1 MIKRSIFSRSDELLR
16 LRVAEFLD
24 SEIVPHY
31 RDWESDGRIP
41 RDAWTKAGRAGLL
54 CRTTPK
60 AYGGQ
65 DASFLE
71 SVVIAEELGKRRLSG
86 FLTFLQSDIVA
97 PYFLRLANEQQKQ
110 AYLPALCS
118 GLKIGAIAMTEPQSG
133 SEVGRMR
140 TTFSQT
146 SAGFAVNGQKA
157 HISNGFTAD
166 VVLVAGQTRSIA
178 LGAEPELSLL
188 IVDTNTPGI
197 TRTPIPKSGMR
208 ALDTCEFSFEN
219 CCVPTTSLLGTSG
232 KGLFYL
238 LAFLGLERLM
248 LAIYAQASAVSIL
261 GELVAFCNSRKTSG
275 GSLLDYQF
283 ILSRLADLYSEC
295 SVNQTFIDACIVEQ
309 TRGRHDPRSAS
320 LAKLRSTETLKS
332 VALLAVQ
339 FRGAQGISGA
349 SGERAAQDLVDSCV
363 QSIWGGASEVLRDA
377 IGRSLVNSI

>member
-1 MIKRSIFSRSDELLR
+1 MIKRSIFSRSDEVMR

-31 RDWESDGRIP
+31 RDWESEGRIP
-41 RDAWTKAGRAGLL
+41 REAWTKAGRAGLL
-54 CRTTPK
+54 CRTAPK

-65 DASFLE
+65 DAGFLD

-86 FLTFLQSDIVA
+86 FLTFLQSDIVV
-97 PYFLRLANEQQKQ
+97 PYFLRLANEQQKK
-110 AYLPALCS
+110 AYLPGLCS

-140 TTFSQT
+140 TTISQT
-146 SAGFAVNGQKA
+146 DAGFVINGQKA

-166 VVLVAGQTRSIA
+166 VVLVAGQSLST
-178 LGAEPELSLL
+178 GQGQEPELSLL

-197 TRTPIPKSGMR
+197 TRTPTPKSGMR
-208 ALDTCEFSFEN
+208 ALDTCELSFED
-219 CCVPTTSLLGTSG
+219 CGVPTTSLLGTSG

-238 LAFLGLERLM
+238 FTFLGLERLM
-248 LAIYAQASAVSIL
+248 LAIYAQASAVAIL
-261 GELVAFCNSRKTSG
+261 GELIAFCNNRKTSG

-283 ILSRLADLYSEC
+283 ILTKLADLYSEC
-295 SVNQTFIDACIVEQ
+295 TVNQAFIDACIAEQ
-309 TRGRHDPRSAS
+309 ARGRHDPRSAS
-320 LAKLRSTETLKS
+320 LAKLRSTETLKAIS
-332 VALLAVQ
+332 LLGVQ
-339 FRGAQGISGA
+339 FRGAQGISGG

-377 IGRSLVNSI
+377 IGKSLVNSI